1 MGGDRPIP
9 AILAIQTCC
18 PGTTPPFIEPEQ
30 SLSARIHCQ
39 WSWWSYP
46 NAGSL
51 SFTEFPKSP
60 VSMKTSKS
68 SAMPGTTYDRIYR
81 VVARIPSG
89 TIATYGQVADLAG
102 LGGKAR
108 LVGYALFRIPIP
120 ADVPWHRVINAQGEI
135 SYSLT
140 REGGDYLQRSLLE
153 DEGIVFTKQGKIDLK
168 TYRWQPTRFGA
179 ESELEVGPEV
189 GPELQPESEL
199 ESETE
204 MLG

>member
-1 MGGDRPIP
+1 MRSNHPDHLNSAFVTTASEPTVLMKTLP
-9 AILAIQTCC
+9 SPSS
-18 PGTTPPFIEPEQ
+18 PGTI
-30 SLSARIHCQ
+30 
-39 WSWWSYP
+39 
-46 NAGSL
+46 
-51 SFTEFPKSP
+51 
-60 VSMKTSKS
+60 
-68 SAMPGTTYDRIYR
+68 YDRIYR
-81 VVARIPSG
+81 VVARIPPG

-120 ADVPWHRVINAQGEI
+120 ANVPWHRVINAQGEI

-168 TYRWQPTRFGA
+168 TYRWQAT
-179 ESELEVGPEV
+179 ELGPE
-189 GPELQPESEL
+189 SDL

>member
-1 MGGDRPIP
+1 M
-9 AILAIQTCC
+9 T
-18 PGTTPPFIEPEQ
+18 GT
-30 SLSARIHCQ
+30 A
-39 WSWWSYP
+39 
-46 NAGSL
+46 
-51 SFTEFPKSP
+51 
-60 VSMKTSKS
+60 
-68 SAMPGTTYDRIYR
+68 YDRIYR
-81 VVARIPSG
+81 VVACIPSG

-102 LGGKAR
+102 LAGKAR

-168 TYRWQPTRFGA
+168 TYRWQPPASGPAFSIELNP
-179 ESELEVGPEV
+179 ESGPE
-189 GPELQPESEL
+189 SDL
-199 ESETE
+199 ESQTE

>member
-1 MGGDRPIP
+1 
-9 AILAIQTCC
+9 
-18 PGTTPPFIEPEQ
+18 
-30 SLSARIHCQ
+30 
-39 WSWWSYP
+39 
-46 NAGSL
+46 
-51 SFTEFPKSP
+51 
-60 VSMKTSKS
+60 MKTSKS
-68 SAMPGTTYDRIYR
+68 SAMPGTTYDRIYQ

-168 TYRWQPTRFGA
+168 TYRWQPPALGPA
-179 ESELEVGPEV
+179 LGPEP
-189 GPELQPESEL
+189 GL
-199 ESETE
+199 ESGLESQTE